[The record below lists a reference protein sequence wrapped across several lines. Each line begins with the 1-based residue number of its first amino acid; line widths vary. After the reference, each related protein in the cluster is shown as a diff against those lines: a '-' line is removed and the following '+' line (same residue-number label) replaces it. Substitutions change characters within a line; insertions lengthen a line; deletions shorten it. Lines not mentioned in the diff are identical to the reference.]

1 MGIWTQ
7 KPIESSRDVELAGT
21 LHLKR
26 VLGPMQLILLG
37 IGAIIGAGLF
47 SITGI
52 AAAENAGPA
61 IVLSFLIAATGSAFA
76 GLCYSEMAA
85 MIPISGSAYT
95 YAYATMGQLFA
106 WIIGW
111 DLILEYAIG
120 AATVSISW
128 SAYAVSLLQDLGIP
142 LSPHLIASPWQPVA
156 TPGGVHEYGYI
167 NLPAVLIIVAI
178 SFLLIRGI
186 KESVLFNAL
195 IVILKLTVLILFI
208 AIGVQYIHT
217 ENYFPFIPA
226 NTGTFGEFGWSGV
239 MRGAGVVFFAF
250 IGFDVV
256 STAAQE
262 TKNPQRSLP
271 IGILGSLA
279 ICSILYVLFAMVL
292 TGMVNY
298 KELGVAAPVALAID
312 KTPYLWLNI
321 LVKLAILLGFTSVM
335 LVMLLGQS
343 RIFYAMSIDRLLPQI
358 FAEIHPR
365 FLTPWRCNIAVMIF
379 VSLFGALAPLGLV
392 GEMTSIGTLL
402 AFVIVCAAVL
412 ILRTR
417 QPNLPRAFRTPWA
430 PFVPWMGIITC
441 LAMMLS
447 LGPANWLRLA
457 VWLAMGLL
465 LYGFYGYKHSQRM
478 NQL

>member
-1 MGIWTQ
+1 
-7 KPIESSRDVELAGT
+7 
-21 LHLKR
+21 
-26 VLGPMQLILLG
+26 
-37 IGAIIGAGLF
+37 
-47 SITGI
+47 
-52 AAAENAGPA
+52 
-61 IVLSFLIAATGSAFA
+61 
-76 GLCYSEMAA
+76 
-85 MIPISGSAYT
+85 
-95 YAYATMGQLFA
+95 
-106 WIIGW
+106 
-111 DLILEYAIG
+111 
-120 AATVSISW
+120 
-128 SAYAVSLLQDLGIP
+128 
-142 LSPHLIASPWQPVA
+142 
-156 TPGGVHEYGYI
+156 
-167 NLPAVLIIVAI
+167 
-178 SFLLIRGI
+178 
-186 KESVLFNAL
+186 
-195 IVILKLTVLILFI
+195 
-208 AIGVQYIHT
+208 
-217 ENYFPFIPA
+217 
-226 NTGTFGEFGWSGV
+226 

-262 TKNPQRSLP
+262 TKNPQRRLP

-279 ICSILYVLFAMVL
+279 ICAILYVLFAMVL

-312 KTPYLWLNI
+312 KTPYLGLNI

-365 FLTPWRCNIAVMIF
+365 FLTPWRCNIALMIF
-379 VSLFGALAPLGLV
+379 VSLFGALAPLSLV

-412 ILRTR
+412 ILRRR
-417 QPNLPRAFRTPWA
+417 QPNLPRAFRTPGG
-430 PFVPWMGIITC
+430 PFVPWMGIVTC

-457 VWLAMGLL
+457 AWLAMGLL
-465 LYGFYGYKHSQRM
+465 LYAFYGYKHSQRM